1 MLDMLA
7 KLLRRVIISYLIS
20 VKIPSLSAEI
30 TRVKFEQCTIFVAI
44 GARECAKRPREI
56 VVLLSDLIMGG
67 VMVLMVR

>member
-1 MLDMLA
+1 MLVILV
-7 KLLRRVIISYLIS
+7 KLLQTAITFCLIL

-56 VVLLSDLIMGG
+56 VVLLSVLITVG
-67 VMVLMVR
+67 VMVPTAL